1 MRSVLGK
8 ALMLGLAVAATS
20 IAGCSSDAKPSTS
33 GHSTGATGDIG
44 LQLQIGSTTVTSVHY
59 VIDNGT
65 NHYAGDLDVADAS
78 HLLAVIGG
86 IQAGSGYTL
95 TLSATGTNGTPC
107 SGTSAQF
114 TVVANSTV
122 IVGIQLLCQFNNDA
136 GSVKIEG
143 TVGECANF
151 GSVSAAVPNGN

>member
-65 NHYAGDLDVADAS
+65 NHYEGNLDVADAS

-86 IQAGSGYTL
+86 IQAGSATPL
-95 TLSATGTNGTPC
+95 RSARRAPTARP
-107 SGTSAQF
+107 
-114 TVVANSTV
+114 
-122 IVGIQLLCQFNNDA
+122 
-136 GSVKIEG
+136 
-143 TVGECANF
+143 
-151 GSVSAAVPNGN
+151 AAEAPPSSP